1 MRCLE
6 FHTLTSC
13 ISGPQKGHSSFND
26 NKQTDNVQG
35 SMYYTLHESYLIK
48 AAKTILT
55 YTGPQ
60 GEQQGKKNASSLSEA
75 KRTSELAMRHFQT
88 ANDLK
93 FIKISQEL

>member
-35 SMYYTLHESYLIK
+35 SMYYTLELQKCNITWIISY
-48 AAKTILT
+48 
-55 YTGPQ
+55 Q
-60 GEQQGKKNASSLSEA
+60 SS
-75 KRTSELAMRHFQT
+75 
-88 ANDLK
+88 
-93 FIKISQEL
+93 